1 MLCTIAQNEAYI
13 FYRATA
19 RNATQGMVTR
29 KLSIRPFIKRVHCD
43 KTKESSA
50 QIFIPYERTFTL
62 VFRHKEVGQHFRYKG
77 SSTPTSH
84 SFKEWLVGVDD
95 PLYLKCWPTWSVMR
109 SVSDGRWVDVVE
121 GALLQGRLSAGG

>member
-62 VFRHKEVGQHFRYKG
+62 VFRHKE
-77 SSTPTSH
+77 
-84 SFKEWLVGVDD
+84 WLVGVDD